1 LLAKKR
7 RPEKRSDEVRRRE
20 FIVSSL
26 VLASCPEV
34 AAGQSP
40 TRAVRIGWIVATS
53 ASASTPFLDAVRTG
67 LADLGYAEGRNLTIE
82 ARYADDVPG
91 RVPVL
96 IEELLR
102 IPVDVMVTQG
112 PTTWEVVKNVTT
124 VPVVYVFS
132 ADPVEAGFAQS
143 FARPQGNSTGL
154 TLMSVELNGKRLE
167 LARELVPALRRA
179 AILANPDHRGEH
191 LEREDSEEAARR
203 LGITIQYLPVHNVA
217 ELDASFPA
225 LAAGES
231 EAIVVFPDPVTVRN
245 RQRIIDFAETRHLPV
260 ISGWAIFAQSVALCT
275 YGPRLTES
283 YKRAAYYVDRIVKG
297 EKPGDLPIER
307 PSVFELVVN
316 LKTAKALGLTVPRAI
331 LARADEVIE

>member
-1 LLAKKR
+1 M
-7 RPEKRSDEVRRRE
+7 RRRK

-26 VLASCPEV
+26 ALVSLPEV
-34 AAGQSP
+34 AAAQSP
-40 TRAVRIGWIVATS
+40 TRPFRIGWIVANS
-53 ASASTPFLDAVRTG
+53 AVASAPFLDAFRAG
-67 LADLGYAEGRNLTIE
+67 LIDLGYVEGRNLAIE
-82 ARYADDVPG
+82 TRYADDAPD
-91 RVPVL
+91 RVPIL

-112 PTTWEVVKNVTT
+112 ATTWAVVKNVTT

-132 ADPVEAGFAQS
+132 AHPVEAGFAQS
-143 FARPQGNSTGL
+143 FSRPGGNSTGL

-167 LARELVPALRRA
+167 LAREILPSLRHT

-191 LEREDSEEAARR
+191 LERENSEEAARK

-225 LAAGES
+225 LVAGEP
-231 EAIVVFPDPVTVRN
+231 EAIIVFPDPVTIQN
-245 RQRIIDFAETRHLPV
+245 RHRIIDFAGTRHIPV
-260 ISGWAIFAQSVALCT
+260 ISGWAIFAHSGALCT

-283 YKRAAYYVDRIVKG
+283 YKRAAYYVDRILKG
-297 EKPGDLPIER
+297 KKPADLPIER
-307 PSVFELVVN
+307 PSRFEFVVN
-316 LKTAKALGLTVPRAI
+316 LKTAKALGLTVPPSI

>member
-26 VLASCPEV
+26 VLASWPGV
-34 AAGQSP
+34 AAAQSP

-53 ASASTPFLDAVRTG
+53 ASASTPFLDALRTG

-82 ARYADDVPG
+82 ARRRRPG

-102 IPVDVMVTQG
+102 IPVDVRG
-112 PTTWEVVKNVTT
+112 NPGSDRRGEVVKTSPRFPWST
-124 VPVVYVFS
+124 PFS

-203 LGITIQYLPVHNVA
+203 LGITIQYLPVQNVA
-217 ELDASFPA
+217 ELDASLPA

-260 ISGWAIFAQSVALCT
+260 ISGWAIFAQSGALCT

-283 YKRAAYYVDRIVKG
+283 YKRAAYYVDRILKG